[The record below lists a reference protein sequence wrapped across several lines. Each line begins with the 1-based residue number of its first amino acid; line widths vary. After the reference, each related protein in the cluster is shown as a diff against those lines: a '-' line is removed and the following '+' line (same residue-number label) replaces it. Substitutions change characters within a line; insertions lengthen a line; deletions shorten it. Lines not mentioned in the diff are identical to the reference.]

1 MAKPKVLTWQQRGDL
16 LRLFSSLR
24 RSLISF
30 FHRAVWNRLPR
41 VYRRF
46 ALFRILAFM
55 APRPSARIVCTEK
68 PIIVAGFLTTASG
81 LGEAA
86 RICLDTLRTSNIEAH
101 GIDLSEP
108 LMQEGLR
115 IRYEFAAGSRVSGPG
130 TLILFVNPPLVPMAL
145 FHLGRRFI
153 ADKRIIGYWHWELP
167 RLPHDWRND
176 AHYVHEVWVPS
187 QFVAS
192 AVRASTRIPV
202 SVLPHAIPLRPV
214 SDMARYR
221 PSGVKLFVLTVF
233 NFRSGFT
240 RKNPLA
246 AVAAFQKAFGR
257 DQEMYLLIKTMDGL
271 SHPTE
276 WLQLTTAIAD
286 APNITLFDSVL
297 PEPEISGLIDT
308 ADIVLSLHRS
318 EGFGLIAAEAMMR
331 GKPVVAT
338 NWSGSTDFLNSW
350 NGCPVD
356 YELVPAIDP
365 TGSYH
370 QPDQIW
376 AEPQVEDAA
385 KALRSLVDP
394 GRRIALGARAA
405 KHARELFGSSSYV
418 ATFSKLIKVD
428 MSSIAKSG

>member
-1 MAKPKVLTWQQRGDL
+1 
-16 LRLFSSLR
+16 
-24 RSLISF
+24 
-30 FHRAVWNRLPR
+30 
-41 VYRRF
+41 
-46 ALFRILAFM
+46 
-55 APRPSARIVCTEK
+55 
-68 PIIVAGFLTTASG
+68 
-81 LGEAA
+81 
-86 RICLDTLRTSNIEAH
+86 
-101 GIDLSEP
+101 
-108 LMQEGLR
+108 
-115 IRYEFAAGSRVSGPG
+115 
-130 TLILFVNPPLVPMAL
+130 
-145 FHLGRRFI
+145 
-153 ADKRIIGYWHWELP
+153 
-167 RLPHDWRND
+167 
-176 AHYVHEVWVPS
+176 
-187 QFVAS
+187 
-192 AVRASTRIPV
+192 
-202 SVLPHAIPLRPV
+202 
-214 SDMARYR
+214 MARYR
-221 PSGVKLFVLTVF
+221 PSGVKLLVLTVF

-257 DQEMYLLIKTMDGL
+257 DQEMHLMIKTMDGP

-286 APNITLFDSVL
+286 APNITLLDSVL
-297 PEPEISGLIDT
+297 PQPEISGLIDT

-338 NWSGSTDFLNSW
+338 NWSGSTDFLHSW

-376 AEPQVEDAA
+376 AEPQVGDAA

-394 GRRIALGARAA
+394 GRRITLGARAA

-428 MSSIAKSG
+428 MSSIAKNG